1 MIFIPIIGHFG
12 VHAIFQ
18 TDVSGAQHDWAMKL
32 IRRSLYKA
40 SSTEEYVLQQRDMA
54 EQIDLL
60 VKWQDYLVSRSI
72 MILVATEKSSP
83 VGFINDRLD
92 DTFVIIFGTERA
104 FPKSSFCAG
113 RKIKLE
119 EEQTCL
125 IVTEREVEE
134 QVYPTNLVD
143 FMSLC
148 YDIDHETE
156 SMLVACVNGD
166 LVNDKCICLG
176 LRIFMLFFAFKLND
190 LTRTVLRIL
199 NRIQCVDYAS
209 YFITCEVDLLSS
221 YRRTG

>member
-1 MIFIPIIGHFG
+1 MIFNPIIGQFG
-12 VHAIFQ
+12 VHVIFQ

-32 IRRSLYKA
+32 IRRSMYKA

-54 EQIDLL
+54 KQIDLL

-92 DTFVIIFGTERA
+92 DTFVIIFGTEQA
-104 FPKSSFCAG
+104 YPKSSFCAG

-125 IVTEREVEE
+125 IVTERQVEE
-134 QVYPTNLVD
+134 QVYPTNVVD

-176 LRIFMLFFAFKLND
+176 LRIFILFFAFNPYSVKD
-190 LTRTVLRIL
+190 TK
-199 NRIQCVDYAS
+199 S
-209 YFITCEVDLLSS
+209 YPM
-221 YRRTG
+221 RRLCLIFYYV